1 MPANRSVDAD
11 TKRQGAGHL
20 HVERPLPFA
29 STGCYWP
36 IVRIRKDGASACNQP
51 KAVSHLSPHLR
62 DLKKENAFAAACRY
76 QANRCTT
83 DFSRLQR

>member
-36 IVRIRKDGASACNQP
+36 LAAIVS
-51 KAVSHLSPHLR
+51 
-62 DLKKENAFAAACRY
+62 AAANGSKVQLAFTPSGSIRA
-76 QANRCTT
+76 AN
-83 DFSRLQR
+83 LH